1 MFLLAFTSGGIIF
14 HKFLELHSTISEKK
28 ISVTNFSILM
38 QRQIQGGGHGGT
50 HFPPI
55 FCNHLCFCNYL
66 EELETVLF
74 EGELIIN
81 NAPLTYTYPN
91 TIETCLTPNHL
102 LFGRQLLYSSNINCS

>member
-1 MFLLAFTSGGIIF
+1 
-14 HKFLELHSTISEKK
+14 
-28 ISVTNFSILM
+28 M

-91 TIETCLTPNHL
+91 TIETCLTPQICCLANSYYVL
-102 LFGRQLLYSSNINCS
+102 LKEHQP